1 MKLIVKIKDM
11 GLSKLSAQFSRPFV
25 GSSTLPKRSC
35 RVSGPVHF
43 AVLSLTASR
52 WTAGA
57 SVLSFTSYSALQQGQ
72 EDPAGAAIA
81 NSNS

>member
-1 MKLIVKIKDM
+1 MKLVVKIKEI

-25 GSSTLPKRSC
+25 GSHSTLPKRSC
-35 RVSGPVHF
+35 RVSGPVCF
-43 AVLSLTASR
+43 AVLSLTAR
-52 WTAGA
+52 
-57 SVLSFTSYSALQQGQ
+57 Q